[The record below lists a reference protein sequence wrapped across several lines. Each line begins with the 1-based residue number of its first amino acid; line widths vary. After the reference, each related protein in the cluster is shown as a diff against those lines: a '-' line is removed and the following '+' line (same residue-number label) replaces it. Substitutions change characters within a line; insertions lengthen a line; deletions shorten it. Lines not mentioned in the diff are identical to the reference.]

1 METSRRVQG
10 RKVTDKDIKTIQSII
25 ASNPNWHRTR
35 ISQELCHVWDW
46 KNDAGKPKDIAA
58 RALLRKL
65 DKEGLIDLPGSVRSA
80 NNTYRYQSK
89 QEKPNYQPI
98 DEKLSVIQ
106 PIQIT
111 QVKTQEQ
118 ARLFRSLLSH
128 FHYLGYRGPVGENL
142 RYLVYDCE
150 DRILGC
156 LLFGAPAWRVACR
169 DRYIGWDEAD
179 RTKGLSRIANNMR
192 FLILPEVKVPHL
204 ASHLLG
210 KISRRISQDWQDKYG
225 HPLALLETY
234 VENNRFRG
242 TCYKAA
248 NWVKAGDTTG
258 RTRNQRTGTL
268 TVPIKSVWL
277 YPLDPSITHSPQ
289 NGYKRED

>member
-1 METSRRVQG
+1 MEASRKVQG
-10 RKVTDKDIKTIQSII
+10 RTVTDKDIKTIQSII

-35 ISQELCHVWDW
+35 ISQELCHLWNW
-46 KNDAGKPKDIAA
+46 KNDTGKLKDIAA

-65 DKEGLIDLPGSVRSA
+65 DKENLIELPAPVRSA
-80 NNTYRYQSK
+80 NNAYRYQSK
-89 QEKPNYQPI
+89 QEEPKYQPI

-128 FHYLGYRGPVGENL
+128 FHYLGYSGPVGENL
-142 RYLVYDCE
+142 RYLVYDCK

-156 LLFGAPAWRVACR
+156 LLFGAPAWRVASR
-169 DRYIGWDEAD
+169 DKYIGWDETD
-179 RTKGLSRIANNMR
+179 RRKGLSRIANNMR

-210 KISRRISQDWQDKYG
+210 KISRRVSMDWNDKYG
-225 HPLALLETY
+225 HPIALLETY

-248 NWVKAGDTTG
+248 NWVKAGETTG
-258 RTRNQRTGTL
+258 YTRNHRTGEPK
-268 TVPIKSVWL
+268 VPIKSVWL
-277 YPLDPSITHSPQ
+277 YPLSPLYHTLTSGGLQ
-289 NGYKRED
+289 S

>member
-1 METSRRVQG
+1 MHPFFAFRYLLFLFFL
-10 RKVTDKDIKTIQSII
+10 
-25 ASNPNWHRTR
+25 R
-35 ISQELCHVWDW
+35 ILLIHL
-46 KNDAGKPKDIAA
+46 KPPGK
-58 RALLRKL
+58 KL
-65 DKEGLIDLPGSVRSA
+65 NRFNENQIWATKIRSA

>member
-65 DKEGLIDLPGSVRSA
+65 DKEGLIDLPAPVRSA

-179 RTKGLSRIANNMR
+179 RTEGLSRIANNMR

>member
-1 METSRRVQG
+1 MEASRKIQG
-10 RKVTDKDIKTIQSII
+10 RTVTDKDIKIIQSII

-35 ISQELCHVWDW
+35 ISQELCHLWNW
-46 KNDAGKPKDIAA
+46 KNDTGKLKDIAA

-65 DKEGLIDLPGSVRSA
+65 DKENLIELPAPVRSA
-80 NNTYRYQSK
+80 NNAYRYQSK
-89 QEKPNYQPI
+89 QEEPKYQPI
-98 DEKLSVIQ
+98 EERLSVIQ

-118 ARLFRSLLSH
+118 AWLFRSLLSH
-128 FHYLGYRGPVGENL
+128 FHYLGYSGPVGENL

-156 LLFGAPAWRVACR
+156 LLFGAPAWSVSCR
-169 DRYIGWDEAD
+169 DKYIGWDEAD
-179 RTKGLSRIANNMR
+179 RKKGLSRIANNMR

-210 KISRRISQDWQDKYG
+210 RISRRVSMDWNDKYG
-225 HPLALLETY
+225 HPIALLETY

-248 NWVKAGDTTG
+248 NWVKAGETTG
-258 RTRNQRTGTL
+258 YTRNHRTGEPK
-268 TVPIKSVWL
+268 VPIKSVWL
-277 YPLDPSITHSPQ
+277 YPLSPLYHTLTSGGLQ
-289 NGYKRED
+289 S

>member
-65 DKEGLIDLPGSVRSA
+65 DKEGLIDLPAPVRSA
-80 NNTYRYQSK
+80 NNAYRYQSK